1 MAWAREGSFVTI
13 GDVNHSRVNKMMVI
27 RHYGEVVLVIL
38 VTNHSRV
45 KKMAM
50 HSTRM
55 VLVVE
60 RWRIVLAPGE
70 IKTKIRNMLKLTDF

>member
-1 MAWAREGSFVTI
+1 
-13 GDVNHSRVNKMMVI
+13 MMVI
-27 RHYGEVVLVIL
+27 MVMQVIL

-70 IKTKIRNMLKLTDF
+70 IKTKIKSILKLTDF